1 MKRKI
6 YLILLL
12 ILFFFVFDRGAA
24 LIFREINFSF
34 YSNTTLKKNIFGKS
48 EVMKKGFYDSLI
60 FGTSRTLNS
69 IHPLYLHKYLGFK
82 AYKVAKQDRYPE
94 YYYLLYKRFKDSF
107 GKPKYLFYGVDYFMF
122 KMRTSKIPLMS
133 VSKKK
138 KKIRKINFKKLLK
151 RNPGALNY
159 ISILYRSKNKIDK
172 TFDDILYKLSLDWDS
187 SDVKNLNSAGISNYK
202 GKKTVIASEFRTK
215 PNSWEKSFYTNSD
228 NGEGESLKLL
238 FDELERDGVKVFLI
252 GIPDF
257 IGTYETNVQKDL
269 FTTDMRSLIKSRRG
283 FWFLDY
289 NHLDKFDLNNGDN
302 FKDGRYG
309 HENSHLSYYGS
320 IPFNKML
327 ADDIAKIIKSAG
339 D

>member
-1 MKRKI
+1 M
-6 YLILLL
+6 
-12 ILFFFVFDRGAA
+12 
-24 LIFREINFSF
+24 
-34 YSNTTLKKNIFGKS
+34 
-48 EVMKKGFYDSLI
+48 
-60 FGTSRTLNS
+60 
-69 IHPLYLHKYLGFK
+69 
-82 AYKVAKQDRYPE
+82 
-94 YYYLLYKRFKDSF
+94 
-107 GKPKYLFYGVDYFMF
+107 
-122 KMRTSKIPLMS
+122 
-133 VSKKK
+133 
-138 KKIRKINFKKLLK
+138 
-151 RNPGALNY
+151 
-159 ISILYRSKNKIDK
+159 
-172 TFDDILYKLSLDWDS
+172 
-187 SDVKNLNSAGISNYK
+187 
-202 GKKTVIASEFRTK
+202 
-215 PNSWEKSFYTNSD
+215 
-228 NGEGESLKLL
+228 KLL

-289 NHLDKFDLNNGDN
+289 NHPDKFDLNNGDN